1 MPDFPVPSAP
11 FQLPPSYSIR
21 VGNQIIDLSQPKV
34 MGILNA
40 TPDSFFAGSRAM
52 ILEIALEKT
61 GKMVNEGADILDVG
75 GYSTR
80 PGATDIPL
88 SEELERVLP
97 IIEAIK
103 MQFPEVLISIDTFRS
118 EVAIAAVKA
127 GANLV
132 NDISG
137 GQADEAIFETV
148 ANLKVPYVLM
158 HIRKGLSEMHKS
170 YDYVDVALEVTKE
183 LQVRIDRARKAG
195 IVDILADPGF
205 GFSKAGSQNFE
216 LLAQLNVLEMLDVP
230 IVAGIS
236 RKSMIHKTL
245 NVNPEEALNGTTAL
259 HMAALMKGASVL
271 RVHDVK
277 EARQTIQL
285 FEKLCSPE
293 L

>member
-1 MPDFPVPSAP
+1 
-11 FQLPPSYSIR
+11 
-21 VGNQIIDLSQPKV
+21 

-259 HMAALMKGASVL
+259 HMAALIKGASIL

-285 FEKLCSPE
+285 FEKLCLPE